1 MIEWTH
7 WHTEPL
13 LVGGILAVA
22 WAYSLIIGPYRDPRH
37 HFPRREAI
45 YFASGVISFYLA
57 VGSPLDALGENFL
70 FSAHMLQHN
79 LLMYVC
85 PPLLLLGL
93 PTWLVDR
100 AFLRHKWLKQ
110 LIKLLVHPLI
120 AGLSFTLVFSLW
132 HIPYLYEWA
141 LHDKAVHIIEHLTML
156 FVSLQMWWCILGPS
170 RQVPA
175 LPYGGQIVFVF
186 LLMVGQTPLFA
197 FLTFSSD
204 VFYPTYAYAPRVIE
218 LSPIQDQVLG
228 GIVMKLANMFVS
240 LGIMS
245 VAFYKWSLEADQPGP
260 QTTPGNENDPF
271 EPKARLP

>member
-13 LVGGILAVA
+13 LIGGILLVA
-22 WAYSLIIGPYRDPRH
+22 WLYSLAAGPYRSARH
-37 HFPRREAI
+37 AFPRREAI
-45 YFASGVISFYLA
+45 YFALAVISFYLA

-70 FSAHMLQHN
+70 FSAHMAQHN
-79 LLMYVC
+79 MLMYVT
-85 PPLLLLGL
+85 PLLFLLGL
-93 PTWLVDR
+93 PRWLVDE
-100 AFLRHKWLKQ
+100 AFARRRWLKGT
-110 LIKLLVHPLI
+110 IKFLTHPLI

-132 HIPYLYEWA
+132 HIPFLYEWA
-141 LHDKAVHIIEHLTML
+141 LHDKVVHMIEHLTML
-156 FVSLQMWWCILGPS
+156 FVSTQMWWCIVGPS
-170 RQVPA
+170 EQVRP
-175 LPYGGQIVFVF
+175 LRYGGQIIFVF

-228 GIVMKLANMFVS
+228 GVTMKLANMFVS

-245 VAFYKWSLEADQPGP
+245 VAFYKWAQESNSPT
-260 QTTPGNENDPF
+260 QTGQ
-271 EPKARLP
+271 

>member
-13 LVGGILAVA
+13 LVGSILAVA
-22 WAYSLIIGPYRDPRH
+22 WAYSLVIGPYRSSEH
-37 HFPRREAI
+37 SFPKRQSI
-45 YFASGVISFYLA
+45 YFALGIISFYLT

-70 FSAHMLQHN
+70 FSAHMVQHN
-79 LLMYVC
+79 ALMYIC

-93 PTWLVDR
+93 PAWLIDGPFSR
-100 AFLRHKWLKQ
+100 KAWLQSIFKF
-110 LIKLLVHPLI
+110 LVHPLI

-132 HIPYLYEWA
+132 HIPFLYEWA

-156 FVSLQMWWCILGPS
+156 FVSLQVWWCIVSPS
-170 RQVPA
+170 QQFPA
-175 LPYGGQIVFVF
+175 LRYGGQIVFVF

-204 VFYPTYAYAPRVIE
+204 VFYPTYAYAPRVVD

-228 GIVMKLANMFVS
+228 GVVMKLANMFVS
-240 LGIMS
+240 LAIMS
-245 VAFYKWSLEADQPGP
+245 VAFYKWAQESEKRSG
-260 QTTPGNENDPF
+260 
-271 EPKARLP
+271 